1 MLLKIK
7 VSYVEFQKSSK
18 LIILSNNN
26 YILNTSWEI
35 IYDLDWIKD
44 YRNYWDRSEYW
55 LKKDNTILSGLSFTK
70 KSPYCGL
77 VEGCYIYITCYNYI
91 WKGGGREREKQ
102 MWQMLIIG

>member
-18 LIILSNNN
+18 IIILSNNN
-26 YILNTSWEI
+26 YILNTILNTKSWEI

-44 YRNYWDRSEYW
+44 YRNYWDKSEYW
-55 LKKDNTILSGLSFTK
+55 LKKDNTILSGLSFTE

-77 VEGCYIYITCYNYI
+77 VDGCSTYWRY
-91 WKGGGREREKQ
+91 
-102 MWQMLIIG
+102 ML